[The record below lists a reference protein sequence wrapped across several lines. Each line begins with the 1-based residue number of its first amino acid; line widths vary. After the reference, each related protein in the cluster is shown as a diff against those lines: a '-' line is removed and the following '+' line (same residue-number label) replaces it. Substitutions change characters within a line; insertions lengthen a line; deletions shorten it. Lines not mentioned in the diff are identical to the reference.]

1 MKTPRRS
8 AETRIEYQSETEDI
22 ESSLWC
28 SPFRPNT
35 SGKVWESDNVM
46 AAHTRADTVGIGP
59 YAGDS

>member
-35 SGKVWESDNVM
+35 SGKVWESHNVM